1 MPWSTARGTDG
12 PPGLLQPVWIDLDYR
27 QVAAKN
33 LAVLADDKHLQSAD
47 NVVPIGRQKAL
58 TTDSSSI
65 LNRVSAKLTTEDLLV
80 MNRKSSVDKA
90 DPDTLASDWLKSHGF
105 KT

>member
-1 MPWSTARGTDG
+1 
-12 PPGLLQPVWIDLDYR
+12 
-27 QVAAKN
+27 
-33 LAVLADDKHLQSAD
+33 
-47 NVVPIGRQKAL
+47 
-58 TTDSSSI
+58 
-65 LNRVSAKLTTEDLLV
+65 VSAKLTTEDLLV